1 MLEDKDLHSTIPT
14 PRNQQDEKTFKTIC
28 NLCPIG
34 CTLQLSRDHGDITD
48 VKGVEGLINYD
59 GTICSYA
66 KTGYQAIPKANRLTQ
81 PLFREGNT
89 LEPISWKVA
98 FDILQ
103 EKITVGDPAEKAFFA
118 GARLTNEEQYLV
130 MKICR
135 ACAYSNNIGS
145 FHYLGRGTS
154 YTKLSRANIPFNE
167 LVEAKE
173 IFIIGAEVCAEYPL
187 AGHYIFNNQKESGIP
202 VQLITINS
210 QSPLIK
216 KADGH
221 LVVKS
226 YFHFLKAVNYS
237 IVSRQ
242 LEDTEYISN
251 LVGNFNEY
259 KQKLLSVDFDHLV
272 QESGVDREII
282 NHYTDMIL
290 QEPYAVFV
298 FGENELSGHACSEI
312 FNLALLTGKHGRTGA
327 GLMLLKG
334 NNNSHGL
341 HDIGVMS
348 NLGPGA
354 TEWADPARRSA
365 VRLQWKSRELPA
377 TKSCT
382 LHALRDKGYKS
393 MFIFGEDPVG
403 CAIDPDETKRQLA
416 QSDFIMVQDYILT
429 PTAQMANLVLPA
441 SMPYETGGTFTNC
454 QRVIQKADRRLE
466 SPLEYDS
473 WKQLEELLARC
484 GYDRFETIDDVT
496 FEIAGLLPSACSG
509 SSLQFRLNT
518 DDNYNPIFEYGCDV
532 MHRLAGMSVSNQ
544 TPAEIIS
551 PEK

>member
-1 MLEDKDLHSTIPT
+1 MMEDKDLNSTIPT
-14 PRNQQDEKTFKTIC
+14 SGSQQNNKTFKTIC

-34 CTLQLSRDHGDITD
+34 CTLQLSRDDDEITD
-48 VKGVEGLINYD
+48 VKCAKGLINDD

-66 KTGYQAIPKANRLTQ
+66 KVGYKAIPRTDRLTQ
-81 PLFREGNT
+81 PLLRKGNI
-89 LEPISWKVA
+89 LEPVSWEEA
-98 FDILQ
+98 FSILH

-118 GARLTNEEQYLV
+118 GARLTNEEQYLI
-130 MKICR
+130 MKISR

-154 YTKLSRANIPFNE
+154 YTKLSRANIPFGE

-173 IFIIGAEVCAEYPL
+173 ILIIGAEVCAEYPL
-187 AGHYIFNNQKESGIP
+187 AGHYIFSNQKESGIP
-202 VQLITINS
+202 VQLITNNS
-210 QSPLIK
+210 KSPLIK
-216 KADGH
+216 KVDGH

-251 LVGNFNEY
+251 LVGNFDEY
-259 KQKLLSVDFDHLV
+259 KQELLSNNYDYLV
-272 QESGVDREII
+272 KESGVDRDTITR
-282 NHYTDMIL
+282 YADMIVK
-290 QEPYAVFV
+290 EPYEVFV
-298 FGENELSGHACSEI
+298 FGENELSGHSCSEV
-312 FNLALLTGKHGRTGA
+312 FNLALVTGKHGRTGA

-341 HDIGVMS
+341 HDIGVMY

-354 TEWADPARRSA
+354 TEWADAARRSA
-365 VRLQWKSRELPA
+365 IQLQWKSKELPG

-393 MFIFGEDPVG
+393 MFIFGEDPIG
-403 CAIDPDETKRQLA
+403 CAINPDEIKRMLA

-429 PTAQMANLVLPA
+429 PTAHIADLVLPA

-454 QRVIQKADRRLE
+454 QRVIQKADRRME
-466 SPLEYDS
+466 SPLKYDS

-496 FEIAGLLPSACSG
+496 FEIAGLLPHACSG
-509 SSLQFRLNT
+509 STLQFRLNA
-518 DDNYNPIFEYGCDV
+518 DDNYNPMFEYGCDV
-532 MHRLAGMSVSNQ
+532 LHRLAGISVSNQ
-544 TPAEIIS
+544 TPAEIIH
-551 PEK
+551 